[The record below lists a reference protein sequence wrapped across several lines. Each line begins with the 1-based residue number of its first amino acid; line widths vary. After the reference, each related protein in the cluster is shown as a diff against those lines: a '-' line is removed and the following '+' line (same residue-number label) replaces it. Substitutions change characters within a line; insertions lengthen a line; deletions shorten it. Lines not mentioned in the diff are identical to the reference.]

1 MARGLYDLNFCQGQV
16 REYAAFLISL
26 PRHEAERKEEGV
38 RLKSCHQSN
47 IKKME
52 ADSIYT
58 HLCIIPST
66 GVEVGFMIC
75 FYPQNMT
82 KVMDGLL

>member
-1 MARGLYDLNFCQGQV
+1 MISTSRQGQV
-16 REYAAFLISL
+16 REYAGFLISL
-26 PRHEAERKEEGV
+26 PRYEAERKEEGV

-66 GVEVGFMIC
+66 GVEVGFVIC
-75 FYPQNMT
+75 FYP
-82 KVMDGLL
+82 

>member
-1 MARGLYDLNFCQGQV
+1 MFKGVKGSEGYCEWPEAYDLNFLPGSAE
-16 REYAAFLISL
+16 RGFLISL

-52 ADSIYT
+52 ADSVYT
-58 HLCIIPST
+58 HLCIKSYPL
-66 GVEVGFMIC
+66 GVEV
-75 FYPQNMT
+75 
-82 KVMDGLL
+82 DL

>member
-1 MARGLYDLNFCQGQV
+1 MARGVYDLNFLPGSSE
-16 REYAAFLISL
+16 RGFLISL

-52 ADSIYT
+52 ADSVYT

-66 GVEVGFMIC
+66 GVEVGFVIC
-75 FYPQNMT
+75 FYP
-82 KVMDGLL
+82 